1 MAGNVESATPSKA
14 PANTEK
20 PVSVFRIIV
29 RFSDYLLMFGVFA
42 SLVSAAVLLAGLFV
56 YGIHWVGVSLSTR
69 TQLNAV
75 QATFAVILTLVGVAL
90 VFFLG
95 MGVSILASI
104 KEMGQLVAARFIASD
119 DEEEEEESD
128 DDDEDAESEP
138 KYVIINPF
146 PPSKSRTFSPRC
158 SCGSGRLYKNCC
170 GRDKSKQ

>member
-1 MAGNVESATPSKA
+1 MAANAESATPSEA
-14 PANTEK
+14 FENTEK
-20 PVSVFRIIV
+20 PVSVIRIII

-42 SLVSAAVLLAGLFV
+42 ALVSAAVLLAGLFV
-56 YGIHWVGVSLSTR
+56 YGIHWVGASLSTR

-90 VFFLG
+90 VFLLG

-104 KEMGQLVAARFIASD
+104 KEMGQLVAGRFIARD
-119 DEEEEEESD
+119 DEEEESD
-128 DDDEDAESEP
+128 DEDEDDESEP

-146 PPSKSRTFSPRC
+146 PPSKSQTFSPRC

-170 GRDKSKQ
+170 GRDKRKR